1 MEACRQTK
9 RKRYS
14 AVVETEVDPY
24 DEVFSATGDQLA
36 AYTSEVWDSQVNQT
50 DYHNIVR
57 F

>member
-1 MEACRQTK
+1 M
-9 RKRYS
+9 
-14 AVVETEVDPY
+14 DPY
-24 DEVFSATGDQLA
+24 DEVFSATGDQLP

>member
-1 MEACRQTK
+1 MSQPDTDTQF
-9 RKRYS
+9 
-14 AVVETEVDPY
+14 VVETEVDPY